1 MEGPFTHT
9 RINIS
14 AGTVAK
20 VVVVLLLFWL
30 AFYLREIVLV
40 IIASVVIA
48 SSIEPMIK
56 WFTGKRVPR
65 IISVLIIY
73 VCVASIFAGSFY
85 FLVIPLFGEF
95 QALSSALPEY
105 VGSLSTRGTTELS
118 GLGLGSSVTGLI
130 STLPIPEMVSRI
142 NDTISA
148 LSKNALT
155 AASVILG
162 GLLNFVLIVVL
173 SFYLSVQAGG
183 ISNFIKTITPSF
195 HRKYIVE
202 LWNRSEQKIGLWL
215 QGQLLLA
222 IIVGVLTYLGLTLMG
237 VKHALLLGF
246 VAGAFEIIP
255 LFGPILASI
264 PAIAFSFVDGGFG
277 LALLVGGLY
286 LIIQQFESQL
296 IYPLVVKKV
305 VGVPPI
311 ISIVALV
318 VGAKLAGFLGL
329 LLAVPIA
336 TVLMEF
342 FNDLE
347 RDRFADEEKSRK
359 SS

>member
-9 RINIS
+9 KITIS

-30 AFYLREIVLV
+30 AFYLRDIVLV
-40 IIASVVIA
+40 VVASVVIA
-48 SSIEPMIK
+48 SSIEPIIK
-56 WFTGKRVPR
+56 WFIARHIPR
-65 IISVLIIY
+65 IVAVLMIY
-73 VCVASIFAGSFY
+73 IVVAVVFVGSFY
-85 FLVIPLFGEF
+85 ALVIPLFGEF
-95 QALSSALPEY
+95 QSFSSSLPKY
-105 VGSLSTRGTTELS
+105 IGSLSTQSSPVGID
-118 GLGLGSSVTGLI
+118 GLGSSVTGILNSLPLSDAI
-130 STLPIPEMVSRI
+130 AKVNEVMST
-142 NDTISA
+142 

-155 AASVILG
+155 AASFLLG
-162 GLLNFVLIVVL
+162 GLLSFILIVVL
-173 SFYLSVQAGG
+173 SFYLAVQAGG
-183 ISNFIKTITPSF
+183 ITSFIKTITPSL
-195 HRKYIVE
+195 HRKYVVD

-222 IIVGVLTYLGLTLMG
+222 VIVGVLTYLGLMLLG
-237 VKHALLLGF
+237 VQHALLLAF
-246 VAGAFEIIP
+246 IAGAFEIIP

-264 PAIAFSFVDGGFG
+264 PAIAIAFIGGGFTP
-277 LALLVGGLY
+277 AFLVVGFY
-286 LIIQQFESQL
+286 LIVQQFESQL

-318 VGAKLAGFLGL
+318 IGAKLAGFLGL

-342 FNDLE
+342 FHDLE
-347 RDRFADEEKSRK
+347 RDRVADEKKSQE
-359 SS
+359 